1 MASKVRER
9 PRRGGPK
16 AKSEVPHTREL
27 QLGTPTRLRA
37 FVLLGLTLI
46 GIYVCVW
53 LLLPFLPA
61 LAWALG
67 LAIVFA
73 PAHRWLEARLGNG
86 NIAASVSTL
95 LIGVLVVAPLLLI
108 AGWIVQ
114 HAAEGAATVQAQLSS
129 GAWRTALT
137 ENALIA
143 TVLGLFGGVDLD
155 KTLEAGTNWL
165 SSMSTTFVSGSVL
178 GIVTLLLTFYLL
190 FYFLRDR
197 RPALNWLCEIS
208 PLSDAEMKLFFSR
221 VKDMVDATV
230 YGTLVVAV
238 VQGTLGGLMF
248 WLLGLPAPVL
258 WGVVMGVLAVVPVL
272 GAFIIW
278 IPAALY
284 LVLTGEAGKALI
296 LTAWGGVVIA
306 GLDNLLYP
314 ILVKD
319 QLRMHTVPAF
329 IAILGGL
336 ILFGASGILL
346 GPLIVTATMFFLEIW
361 RVPIGGEDIKDGPS

>member
-1 MASKVRER
+1 M
-9 PRRGGPK
+9 
-16 AKSEVPHTREL
+16 
-27 QLGTPTRLRA
+27 
-37 FVLLGLTLI
+37 
-46 GIYVCVW
+46 
-53 LLLPFLPA
+53 
-61 LAWALG
+61 
-67 LAIVFA
+67 
-73 PAHRWLEARLGNG
+73 
-86 NIAASVSTL
+86 
-95 LIGVLVVAPLLLI
+95 
-108 AGWIVQ
+108 
-114 HAAEGAATVQAQLSS
+114 SS

-137 ENALIA
+137 DNALIS

-155 KTLEAGTNWL
+155 KALEAGTNWL
-165 SSMSTTFVSGSVL
+165 SSMSATFVSGSVL

-208 PLSDAEMKLFFSR
+208 PLSDAEMKHFFSR
-221 VKDMVDATV
+221 VEDMVDATI

-278 IPAALY
+278 VPAAIY
-284 LVLTGEAGKALI
+284 LVLMGEAGKALI
-296 LTAWGGVVIA
+296 LAAWGGVVIA
-306 GLDNLLYP
+306 GIDNLLYP
-314 ILVKD
+314 ILIKD